1 MLKDIIEERQA
12 LAYQYMRNGYAGGQE
27 GLRCTTCDNKFAGD
41 SAMIKLCPRCFTA
54 ETAQIVAREV
64 LRKAIEKVKKLE
76 TSDSYHFGAGFLA
89 ARDLAIEDLQS
100 LEESLLKEEDVNL
113 FIRE

>member
-12 LAYQYMRNGYAGGQE
+12 LAYQYMRNGYAGGNE
-27 GLRCTTCDNKFAGD
+27 GLRCDTCDNKFAGD

-64 LRKAIEKVKKLE
+64 LRKINEGVEDYKVGKEMTKINTTGADYIYVYDLK
-76 TSDSYHFGAGFLA
+76 HFV
-89 ARDLAIEDLQS
+89 LQS
-100 LEESLLKEEDVNL
+100 LEEELSEVLSK
-113 FIRE
+113 